1 MTGSEG
7 PGTVKVGMP
16 SKIKKNQDIRVLTFF
31 ASLCLYLSA
40 IEYAIPKPLP
50 FLRLGLANLPILLGL
65 EIFSFGEV
73 ALLALLKILL
83 QAFISGTFFSYVF
96 VFSLAGSL
104 SSCVA
109 MILVYKICT
118 FLKPDKGLVSFM
130 GISVAGAFANN
141 LAQIVCACFILFG
154 ENTKYIAPILL
165 LFGLVTGIILG
176 LFCNAFALESLWYK
190 KCCLTCGKSACDEVE
205 ILDEEN
211 LLHNFS
217 TSRFTQERGCGKKGW
232 ISLVK
237 FIFCMLSFVFFV
249 QIKNLY
255 LLWGTVLFF
264 FVLDEI
270 IKKGRVKLLP
280 SIVLILSLTFF
291 ALLTPI
297 GKVLFRL
304 GSWKITQT
312 SLEIGLQKSG
322 FLIGMVFISQCAV
335 DKNLSLPGRVGS
347 FVADVFGYFDELVSE
362 KIKFSRRRVIKSID
376 DSLLRICAGGVE

>member
-1 MTGSEG
+1 V

-16 SKIKKNQDIRVLTFF
+16 SKIKKSQNIRLLTFF

-65 EIFSFGEV
+65 EVFPIYTV
-73 ALLALLKILL
+73 LLLTLLKILL

-104 SSCVA
+104 SASLA
-109 MILVYKICT
+109 MIVVYKI
-118 FLKPDKGLVSFM
+118 FKKGWLSFT

-141 LAQIVCACFILFG
+141 LAQIACARYLLFG
-154 ENTKYIAPILL
+154 ENTKYIAPLL
-165 LFGLVTGIILG
+165 LVFGLVTGILLG
-176 LFCNAFALESLWYK
+176 LFCNAFASNSQWYK
-190 KCCLTCGKSACDEVE
+190 NCCLVCGKSVFASGES
-205 ILDEEN
+205 LEEN
-211 LLHNFS
+211 KKLHSFS
-217 TSRFTQERGCGKKGW
+217 TGETAEKAACGKKE
-232 ISLVK
+232 VFAFFK
-237 FIFCMLSFVFFV
+237 FAFCMLSFALFI

-280 SIVLILSLTFF
+280 SIIIVLSVTFF
-291 ALLTPI
+291 ALLTPV
-297 GKVLFRL
+297 GKVLFRI

-312 SLEIGLQKSG
+312 SLEMGLHRSG
-322 FLIGMVFISQCAV
+322 FLVGMVFISQCAV
-335 DKNLSLPGRVGS
+335 DKNLRLPGKAGA
-347 FVADVFGYFDELVSE
+347 FVAGVFYYFDLLVSE
-362 KIKFSRRRVIKSID
+362 KIKFSRKNLVKSID
-376 DSLLRICAGGVE
+376 ERLLKICAGGVE